1 MSRNATS
8 EVDERAHA
16 PLGTEEHD
24 FWDRP
29 TDLDEPLVIAEED
42 PTIDGEHETRVY
54 MGQVRHTQADRDELD
69 ALADWAQDHACE
81 NCRDALGAAHDADA
95 LEHDECRVALR
106 AARLLR
112 RYP

>member
-1 MSRNATS
+1 MSRNATT
-8 EVDERAHA
+8 EVDEIADA
-16 PLGTEEHD
+16 VLEADEHG

-29 TDLDEPLVIAEED
+29 TDLDEQLVIADED

-54 MGQVRHTQADRDELD
+54 MGRVRHSQADRDELD
-69 ALADWAQDHACE
+69 ALADWAQGHACE
-81 NCRDALGAAHDADA
+81 SCRQLVTDDAEPQV
-95 LEHDECRVALR
+95 LEHDECRTALR

>member
-16 PLGTEEHD
+16 LLGTDEHD

-69 ALADWAQDHACE
+69 AL
-81 NCRDALGAAHDADA
+81 
-95 LEHDECRVALR
+95 EHDDCRVALR